1 MKVLFL
7 PGVGGDPMFWRPLAN
22 SLPRAWD
29 KVLFGWPGLG
39 AQPRSPAVNSFDDLL
54 AMVERCIDRPVA
66 LVAQS
71 MGGMLALRAA
81 LRHRQLVT
89 RLVLTATSG
98 GIDLAPF
105 GAADWR
111 NDYRRE
117 YPDAAEWVY
126 QRGDSVEAELSTL
139 DIPAL
144 LLWATRDP
152 LSPAPVG
159 RHLASLLPQARLIE
173 LDDDNHMFARDRAA
187 EIASLI
193 QAHLEVEERPR

>member
-1 MKVLFL
+1 VNYARLDEELRSFLKVLSKPTPEGNLYVVDTMNHRVQKFTRDGKFL
-7 PGVGGDPMFWRPLAN
+7 LQWGKGGTGPGEFNMPWGI
-22 SLPRAWD
+22 
-29 KVLFGWPGLG
+29 
-39 AQPRSPAVNSFDDLL
+39 AVDDDGE
-54 AMVERCIDRPVA
+54 VYV
-66 LVAQS
+66 
-71 MGGMLALRAA
+71 
-81 LRHRQLVT
+81 
-89 RLVLTATSG
+89 
-98 GIDLAPF
+98 
-105 GAADWR
+105 ADWR

-187 EIASLI
+187 EIAPLI